1 MRRAPY
7 FRLLATTSFTA
18 IAGAALAD
26 VSAGDVWGH
35 WQEQLSAYGDSEI
48 TIGRESRSGKSLTVE
63 GIELRS
69 EANGGASSVQIS
81 QIIFTE
87 NGDGTVTVTLPAQ
100 IPITFSPDG
109 AEADNRVDMALQPV
123 NAMIVVSGSPE
134 AMVYDFSADRMTL
147 AASEIIEDGEVVPAD
162 ILFNANG
169 LRAES
174 RQTSGEM
181 RDMSYSFAARSV
193 DVLIGVDDGASR
205 IDLSGHAT
213 DISGASEG
221 RLPADAT
228 GTMEEFRESGGYLRA
243 SYESGAATIVLAVNE
258 DAGATNIVF
267 GAAQSRFDM
276 NIAAE
281 TIAMGSEST
290 DVTIGLSGDAMPF
303 PIALTAKALG
313 QSLAFPV
320 MSTEE
325 PMPMGMTLNIRDL
338 ALDDQIWGI
347 LDPFGAV
354 PHEPL
359 TLQYTVDGTAR
370 LRYDLDD
377 PDRDQKI
384 DEGENPFE
392 IHSANISGLRLALA
406 GAELTGEGAF
416 TFDNTD
422 TETFPGMPR
431 PEGQARLEAIG
442 INALFDRLATVGL
455 LPEEQLMGFRMMLG
469 MFADVVGDDHLVSEV
484 EITPAGQILLNGQR
498 LR

>member
-1 MRRAPY
+1 MRRTPY

-18 IAGAALAD
+18 LAGGALAD
-26 VSAGDVWGH
+26 VSAGDVWAH
-35 WQEQLSAYGDSEI
+35 WQDQLSAYGESEI
-48 TIGRESRSGKSLTVE
+48 TIGGESRAGKSLT
-63 GIELRS
+63 IEAIEIRS
-69 EANGGASSVQIS
+69 EGNRGASSVQIP

-100 IPITFSPDG
+100 IPITFSPEGTETD
-109 AEADNRVDMALQPV
+109 DRIDMALQPV

-134 AMVYDFSADRMTL
+134 AMVYDFSADRITL
-147 AASEIIEDGEVVPAD
+147 SASEIIEDGEPVPAD

-169 LRAES
+169 LKGQS

-181 RDMSYSFAARSV
+181 RDLSYRFAARSV

-205 IDLSGHAT
+205 IDLSGHAA
-213 DISGASEG
+213 DISVTSDG
-221 RLPADAT
+221 RLPAGAT
-228 GTMEEFRESGGYLRA
+228 GTMEEFRDSGGYLNA
-243 SYESGAATIVLAVNE
+243 SYKSGGATFVLAVNE
-258 DAGATNIVF
+258 DGGATNIVV
-267 GAAQSRFDM
+267 GAAKNSFDM

-290 DVTIGLSGDAMPF
+290 DVTVSLSGDAMPF
-303 PIALTAKALG
+303 PISFTAKALG
-313 QSLAFPV
+313 QSITFPV
-320 MSTEE
+320 LSTEE
-325 PMPMGMTLNIRDL
+325 PMPMGMTLNISDL
-338 ALDDQIWGI
+338 ALDNQIWGI

-354 PHEPL
+354 PHEPM
-359 TLQYTVDGTAR
+359 TLQYVIDGTGR

-377 PDRDQKI
+377 PDRDERI
-384 DEGENPFE
+384 GEGENPFE
-392 IHSANISGLRLALA
+392 LYSANISGLRLAFA

-416 TFDNTD
+416 TFDNSD
-422 TETFPGMPR
+422 LETFPGMPR
-431 PEGQARLEAIG
+431 PAGRARLEAIG
-442 INALFDRLATVGL
+442 INTLFDRLATVGL